1 MSAFNDTIQQ
11 SGFFR
16 SYALSGDGNL
26 VSWRNLPIEK
36 VMKDRVEHG
45 LGEPMWCMTRY
56 RFPDRYSRTEE
67 AMGEAMEERAK
78 CARQAWRYRDRSTR
92 EMVQGSRV
100 LGRSDINFGARRRN
114 MHEITTKIAKI
125 ETSCGLLGMSIR
137 LCNTVS

>member
-16 SYALSGDGNL
+16 SHALSGDGNL

>member
-1 MSAFNDTIQQ
+1 MSVFNDTIQQ

-16 SYALSGDGNL
+16 SHALSGDGNL

-56 RFPDRYSRTEE
+56 RFPDRYSGTEE

-78 CARQAWRYRDRSTR
+78 CARQAWRYRDRSPR

-114 MHEITTKIAKI
+114 MHEITTKIVKI